1 MKFYYN
7 GKLIRTS
14 KTRHYKYAIGTSD
27 TGCYATCSETWEN
40 AQKALDA
47 LKNRIRKTA
56 EENLKFS
63 QNPKNQEFLKKF
75 YGDRYDQY
83 DPQAE
88 YQKAIARIQLAEI
101 VELEER

>member
-27 TGCYATCSETWEN
+27 TGKYAICSETWEN

-47 LKNRIRKTA
+47 LKRRIIEAA
-56 EENLKFS
+56 ENNYKFD
-63 QNPKNQEFLKKF
+63 QDPKNQEFLKKY

-83 DPQAE
+83 DARAAYE
-88 YQKAIARIQLAEI
+88 RAKARVQYAEI

>member
-7 GKLIRTS
+7 GQLIRTS

-27 TGCYATCSETWEN
+27 TGKYPICSETLEN

-47 LKNRIRKTA
+47 LKNRIRHNA
-56 EENLKFS
+56 EENYKFDL
-63 QNPKNQEFLKKF
+63 NPENQEFLKKF

-83 DPQAE
+83 DARAAYE
-88 YQKAIARIQLAEI
+88 RAIARVQLAEI

>member
-27 TGCYATCSETWEN
+27 TGTYPTCSETMEN
-40 AQKALDA
+40 AQKALDD
-47 LKNRIRKTA
+47 LKRRIIRNA
-56 EENLKFS
+56 EENYRFD
-63 QNPKNQEFLKKF
+63 QDPKNQEFLKKY

-83 DPQAE
+83 DARAAYE
-88 YQKAIARIQLAEI
+88 KAIARVQLAEI